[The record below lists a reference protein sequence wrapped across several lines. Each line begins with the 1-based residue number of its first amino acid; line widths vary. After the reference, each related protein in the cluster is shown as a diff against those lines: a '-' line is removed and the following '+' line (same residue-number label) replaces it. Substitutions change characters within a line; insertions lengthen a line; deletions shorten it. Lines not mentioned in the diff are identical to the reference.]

1 MICSAVKILMTKMVN
16 KEAGFTL
23 IEIMCTLVIISVFF
37 AIAFSKVLQ
46 ADEGA
51 QQIGINHGIS
61 EMNVRETV
69 TWVVV
74 KIHAD
79 AVDDNLIW
87 HQIDKN
93 LGNDYTWD
101 SGPNPNGGSTL
112 RFKETAVSVSRF
124 VSTNTQPGKWR
135 R

>member
-1 MICSAVKILMTKMVN
+1 MKFSDNLN
-16 KEAGFTL
+16 REQGFTL
-23 IEIMCTLVIISVFF
+23 IEIMCVLVITSVISAV
-37 AIAFSKVLQ
+37 AFSKILQ

-51 QQIGINHGIS
+51 QQIGINHGVS

-69 TWVVV
+69 TW
-74 KIHAD
+74 
-79 AVDDNLIW
+79 AVAKVNTGVINDNLIW
-87 HQIDKN
+87 SLLDKK
-93 LGNDYTWD
+93 LGNEYSWD
-101 SGPNPNGGSTL
+101 SGPNQTSSSTL

>member
-1 MICSAVKILMTKMVN
+1 MKNFATYRRDS
-16 KEAGFTL
+16 GFTL
-23 IEIMCTLVIISVFF
+23 IEIMCVLVITSVISAV
-37 AIAFSKVLQ
+37 AFSKILQ

-51 QQIGINHGIS
+51 QQTGINQGVA

-69 TWVVV
+69 TW
-74 KIHAD
+74 
-79 AVDDNLIW
+79 AVAKVNTGVINDNLIW
-87 HQIDKN
+87 SLLDKK
-93 LGNDYTWD
+93 LGNEYSWD
-101 SGPNPNGGSTL
+101 SGPNQTSSSTL